1 MSAMENLFARLG
13 RSTFRSRFHLGVKE
27 RQYCYDKGPEIIDSH
42 AADFI
47 AKRLAPAQIAND
59 GKQTPMRGHPVFIAQ
74 HATATCCRGCLEK
87 WHAIPRGR
95 ELSGEEQRYVVQ
107 VIHHWLVMEMNALT
121 NR

>member
-59 GKQTPMRGHPVFIAQ
+59 GKQ
-74 HATATCCRGCLEK
+74 
-87 WHAIPRGR
+87 
-95 ELSGEEQRYVVQ
+95 SYVVQ

>member
-1 MSAMENLFARLG
+1 MSAMETLFARLG
-13 RSTFRSRFHLGVKE
+13 RSTFRSRFHLGAKE
-27 RQYCYDKGPEIIDSH
+27 RQYCYDKGPEVIDSH

-87 WHAIPRGR
+87 WHAIPHGR

-107 VIHHWLVMEMNALT
+107 VIHHWLVMEMNAIT
-121 NR
+121 RR